1 MTKNEIVTLFDYD
14 KWATNEQL
22 KVITG
27 LNDEQ
32 YNRNLG
38 TSFGGI
44 HGTLVHIFGAQ
55 NVWLARWKGEVP
67 IALPGAGEFP
77 TLAKLTDRWNAL
89 RDELGKFLQDLSDEK
104 LALRLT
110 YKDLKG
116 NSHSQPLV
124 HQMQHLIN
132 HSTYHRGQITT
143 MLRQVGATPVG
154 TDLIGYYRML

>member
-1 MTKNEIVTLFDYD
+1 MTKSEIVTLFDYD
-14 KWATNEQL
+14 KWAANEQF
-22 KVITG
+22 KVVTG
-27 LNDEQ
+27 LNEEQ

-38 TSFGGI
+38 TSFGSI

-55 NVWLARWKGEVP
+55 RVWLTRWKAEAP
-67 IALPGAGEFP
+67 TALPGVEELP
-77 TLAKLTDRWNAL
+77 TLAKLTERWNAL
-89 RDELGKFLQDLSDEK
+89 RDELGTFLQTLSDEK
-104 LALRLT
+104 LAQRLA

-116 NSHSQPLV
+116 NSYSQPLI

-154 TDLIGYYRML
+154 TDLIGYYRKL

>member
-1 MTKNEIVTLFDYD
+1 MTKSEVVTLFDYD
-14 KWATNEQL
+14 KWATNEQF
-22 KVITG
+22 KVVTG
-27 LNDEQ
+27 LNEEQ

-55 NVWLARWKGEVP
+55 RVWLTRWKGEVP
-67 IALPGAGEFP
+67 TALPGADELP
-77 TLAKLTDRWNAL
+77 TLVKLTERWNAL
-89 RDELGKFLQDLSDEK
+89 RDEMGTFLQNLSDEK
-104 LALRLT
+104 LAQRLA

-116 NSHSQPLV
+116 NSYSQPLV

>member
-1 MTKNEIVTLFDYD
+1 MTKSEVVTLFDYD
-14 KWATNEQL
+14 KWATNEQF
-22 KVITG
+22 KVVTG
-27 LNDEQ
+27 LNEEQ

-55 NVWLARWKGEVP
+55 RVWLTRWKGEVP
-67 IALPGAGEFP
+67 TALPGADELP
-77 TLAKLTDRWNAL
+77 TLVKLTERWNAL
-89 RDELGKFLQDLSDEK
+89 RDEMGTFLQNLSDEK
-104 LALRLT
+104 LAQRLA

-116 NSHSQPLV
+116 NSYSQPLV

-154 TDLIGYYRML
+154 TDLIGYYRSL

>member
-1 MTKNEIVTLFDYD
+1 MTKSEVVTLFDYD

-22 KVITG
+22 KVVTG
-27 LNDEQ
+27 LDDEQ

-55 NVWLARWKGEVP
+55 RVWLTRWKGEAP
-67 IALPGAGEFP
+67 TALPGADELP
-77 TLAKLTDRWNAL
+77 TLVRLTERWNAL
-89 RDELGKFLQDLSDEK
+89 RDEMGTFLQNLSDEK
-104 LALRLT
+104 LAQRLA

-116 NSHSQPLV
+116 NSYSQPLV